1 MKNRVSLWIS
11 RAPANGISGSFM
23 YIIQVTQQTQKE
35 ASVTTNLCF
44 TMWLSG
50 QRPNSQF
57 FNFFVN

>member
-1 MKNRVSLWIS
+1 
-11 RAPANGISGSFM
+11 M